1 MPEKKRPEEKPGDTL
16 KRLQHSLAGGAHL
29 LLENLDDEELAAMQ
43 RLLLAGEAEIVSF
56 ACRPYLSAKLDR
68 TII

>member
-1 MPEKKRPEEKPGDTL
+1 MSEKKRPEEKPGDTL
-16 KRLQHSLAGGAHL
+16 KRLQQSLAGGANL
-29 LLENLDDEELAAMQ
+29 LVENLDDGELAAMQ
-43 RLLLAGEAEIVSF
+43 RLLLAGEAEIVSS